1 MSTSNYPIILNM
13 ELEEIAEKLNR
24 KVVQRETS
32 KKLLEDRMNRLEE
45 IKNETEVILKSQALL
60 QDVAREVQSKL
71 SMKIDSIVN
80 LGLATCFPEYTFQ
93 LRYVPARG
101 KTEVEFVVLL
111 GEDEVDPKLQNGG
124 GLIDLLT
131 FCLRVAIY
139 TISNTDSV
147 ILLDEPFKY
156 VSKGLRDKTAELL
169 HTLSERLNLQ
179 FIEVTHVDELI
190 EYSDKQFVVKKI
202 NGVSYAS

>member
-1 MSTSNYPIILNM
+1 M
-13 ELEEIAEKLNR
+13 ELEQIGEKLNR
-24 KVVQRETS
+24 IVVQRESS

-60 QDVAREVQSKL
+60 QEVAKEVQSKL

-80 LGLATCFPEYTFQ
+80 LGLATCFPEYTFK
-93 LRYVPARG
+93 LRYVSARG
-101 KTEVEFVVLL
+101 KTEVEFVVLM
-111 GEDEVDPKLQNGG
+111 GEDEVDPMLQNGG
-124 GLIDLLT
+124 GLVDLLT

-190 EYSDKQFVVKKI
+190 EYSDKQFVIRKQ
-202 NGVSYAS
+202 NGVSYAG

>member
-1 MSTSNYPIILNM
+1 M

-24 KVVQRETS
+24 KIVQRETS

-60 QDVAREVQSKL
+60 QEVAKEVQSKL

-93 LRYVPARG
+93 LRYASARG

-190 EYSDKQFVVKKI
+190 EYSDKQFVVRKQ
-202 NGVSYAS
+202 NGVSYVS